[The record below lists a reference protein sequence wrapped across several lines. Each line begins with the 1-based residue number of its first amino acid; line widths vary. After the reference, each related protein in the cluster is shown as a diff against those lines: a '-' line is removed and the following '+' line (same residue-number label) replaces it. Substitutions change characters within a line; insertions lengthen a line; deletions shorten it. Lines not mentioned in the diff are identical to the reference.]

1 MGSMAVISRVS
12 FSVPVSIIQCTAPL
26 LRFTFAMGYI
36 FFVQQ
41 AVDALAGGTAVR
53 RTLA

>member
-26 LRFTFAMGYI
+26 LRFTFTMGYI
-36 FFVQQ
+36 FSSSRRSMLSLVVPQS
-41 AVDALAGGTAVR
+41 R